1 MQARVFLNG
10 RFLHQP
16 LTGVQRFSTELSRA
30 IDSLMVG
37 GKWPETVALM
47 PRSTTNE
54 ATSRQ
59 SPFQHLELR
68 EVGRTQGHL
77 WEQTDLPKAASGGV
91 LINLGN
97 TGPLLSG
104 RRQIVVI
111 HDASVFDAPY
121 SYTPQFRI
129 WYKALQRGLA
139 RTGAR
144 IVTVS
149 EFSRKRIS
157 TVLGLDPAQIEVIY
171 EGADHLRRIAPET
184 AALQRHGLQPRR
196 FVLVVG
202 SLAPHKNIAQLREL
216 ALALK
221 YRGLTLAIVGGFDAN
236 VFRDANLSSITA
248 RKLGRVTDAVLRALY
263 ENAACL
269 LFTSRYEGFGLP
281 PVEAMACDC
290 PVIANAGGAVEE
302 VCGDAV
308 LYVNADQ
315 GLTTTA
321 AVERLLDDQAFAD
334 QLRLSGRKRVAPLS
348 WQASAQALGN
358 VVGTMIYSEPPLIS
372 WTSHVMRYALRS
384 ASRGGT

>member
-1 MQARVFLNG
+1 
-10 RFLHQP
+10 
-16 LTGVQRFSTELSRA
+16 
-30 IDSLMVG
+30 
-37 GKWPETVALM
+37 M
-47 PRSTTNE
+47 PRSRTNE
-54 ATSRQ
+54 STSWQR
-59 SPFQHLELR
+59 PFQHVQLR

-77 WEQTDLPKAASGGV
+77 WEQTDLPGAASGGV
-91 LINLGN
+91 LVNLGN

-149 EFSRKRIS
+149 EFSRNRIS
-157 TVLGLDPAQIEVIY
+157 TALGLDPGRIEVIY
-171 EGADHLRRIAPET
+171 EGADHICRIAPET
-184 AALQRHGLQPRR
+184 ATLKQHGLQPRR

-216 ALALK
+216 ALTLER
-221 YRGLTLAIVGGFDAN
+221 RGLILAIVGGFDPN
-236 VFRDANLSSITA
+236 VFRDANTPNIAA
-248 RKLGRVTDAVLRALY
+248 RKLGRVTDAALRALY

-269 LFTSRYEGFGLP
+269 LFPSRYEGFGLP

-290 PVIANAGGAVEE
+290 PVIATAGGAVEE
-302 VCGDAV
+302 VCGDAAFY
-308 LYVNADQ
+308 LKADH
-315 GLTTTA
+315 GPTATA
-321 AVERLLDDQAFAD
+321 AVERLLDDQGFAD
-334 QLRLSGRKRVAPLS
+334 QLRLRGRERVAPLT

-358 VVGTMIYSEPPLIS
+358 VLKALLYSEPSRIP
-372 WTSHVMRYALRS
+372 WTSYAVRYALRS
-384 ASRGGT
+384 ASRGVP